1 MRVAKK
7 LGAVFLIAGL
17 SATGAPAAMAKDY
30 GTVGTTWSIAEPD
43 LLTVIHARLLAAQN
57 SGALEA
63 MNRKFIETAQ
73 ASANRPRPVGGM
85 SPAQTTREWSYDPT
99 VTIAEDIRDA
109 RGNLIAAK
117 GQKFNPLTKIGMA
130 HAFAFV
136 DGDNAEQMAW
146 AVRQGDPDK
155 LWIVLVSGSPIE
167 RMKEFKRRFYFDQ
180 QGVLTSKFGIT
191 HTPALLS
198 QHGNVVDIREVAL
211 PHLGGGQ

>member
-1 MRVAKK
+1 MSARKK
-7 LGAVFLIAGL
+7 LGAVALIAGL

-57 SGALEA
+57 SGALDS
-63 MNRKFIETAQ
+63 MNRKFALTAQ
-73 ASANRPRPVGGM
+73 ASANRPHAVGGM

-198 QHGNVVDIREVAL
+198 QRGNVVDIREVAL
-211 PHLGGGQ
+211 PRVGGGQ

>member
-1 MRVAKK
+1 MSVRRKF
-7 LGAVFLIAGL
+7 GAVLLIAAL
-17 SATGAPAAMAKDY
+17 SAADVPAAVAKDY

-57 SGALEA
+57 SGALDA

-73 ASANRPRPVGGM
+73 ASANRPRAVGGI
-85 SPAQTTREWSYDPT
+85 SPAQTDREWSYDPT

-146 AVRQGDPDK
+146 AVKQGVPDK
-155 LWIVLVSGSPIE
+155 LWVVLVSGSPIE

-198 QHGNVVDIREVAL
+198 QHGDVVDIREVAL

>member
-1 MRVAKK
+1 VVV
-7 LGAVFLIAGL
+7 GLIAGL
-17 SATGAPAAMAKDY
+17 SAAGATAAMAKDY

-43 LLTVIHARLLAAQN
+43 LLTIIRARLLAAQS
-57 SGALEA
+57 SGALDA
-63 MNRKFIETAQ
+63 MNQKFVATAQ
-73 ASANRPRPVGGM
+73 ASANRPHPVGGI
-85 SPAQTTREWSYDPT
+85 SPAQTDREWSYDPT

-109 RGNLIAAK
+109 KGNLIAAK
-117 GQKFNPLTKIGMA
+117 GQKFNPLTRIGMA

-146 AVRQGDPDK
+146 AVKQGDPDK
-155 LWIVLVSGSPIE
+155 LWIVLVDGSPIE

-198 QHGNVVDIREVAL
+198 QHGNVVDIHEVAL
-211 PHLGGGQ
+211 SHLGGGQ